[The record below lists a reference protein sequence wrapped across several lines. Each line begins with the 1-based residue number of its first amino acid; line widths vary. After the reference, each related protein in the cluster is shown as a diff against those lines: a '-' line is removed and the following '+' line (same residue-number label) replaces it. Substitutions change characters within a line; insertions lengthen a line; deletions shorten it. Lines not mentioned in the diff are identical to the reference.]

1 MTTWPKHCPSR
12 NRLNMC
18 TCQLLKRQVNK
29 KVLPVWLSSILR
41 AALEL
46 LGDASG
52 LISLVLV
59 FNPPWSVSTSRFGIV
74 KWRLGAGLSLLSP
87 AVFGLDSL
95 LWTIWEK
102 SASITTTTSLQQLP
116 IFSWQLAIKNLT
128 CFFASFQSFGSLLW
142 LLDHTYID
150 IEYHCPCFCLCLR
163 LCLFLFLCHLC
174 QRRRAK
180 KRLRFS
186 VLVFWEMVSSLV
198 MRLMEDDIFVFWN
211 FSEFTVMKV
220 RVH

>member
-102 SASITTTTSLQQLP
+102 SASITKTTSLQQLP
-116 IFSWQLAIKNLT
+116 LPIFSWWHIAMKTWPASSHHSSHSAHGSDCLT
-128 CFFASFQSFGSLLW
+128 TPRYWISLS
-142 LLDHTYID
+142 
-150 IEYHCPCFCLCLR
+150 
-163 LCLFLFLCHLC
+163 LFLSLSSPLS
-174 QRRRAK
+174 
-180 KRLRFS
+180 FS
-186 VLVFWEMVSSLV
+186 FSLSP
-198 MRLMEDDIFVFWN
+198 LP
-211 FSEFTVMKV
+211 TATC
-220 RVH
+220 